1 MGIASHI
8 VRKEE
13 GRPGLEPGRLG
24 HNTSPGFLL
33 SYPMPWQSYCEII
46 LGPSSTACHYG
57 VISTNDELV
66 GLITLFVVCFG
77 HRFLDF
83 AILRV
88 ERRVAEM

>member
-33 SYPMPWQSYCEII
+33 SYPMPWQSYCEM
-46 LGPSSTACHYG
+46 LALDQVPLL
-57 VISTNDELV
+57 VIV
-66 GLITLFVVCFG
+66 G
-77 HRFLDF
+77 
-83 AILRV
+83 
-88 ERRVAEM
+88 